1 MPLTAWVIFLTS
13 VSVWQAGGLTQKAR
27 SQIKQANDM
36 SRLAFGSKG
45 NEAWNKWRLL
55 FMLSSDVTKKN
66 ERGGIRNEKLR
77 KRIRTAQTAQSS
89 SDLMRVVSDK
99 SSSVFHTVKKAI
111 KSKKNVL
118 PIFHGCDWKRP
129 RWHVECLICI
139 EDESRMQLSS
149 LSDWL
154 SELSCSDYCGF
165 KKALLPR

>member
-1 MPLTAWVIFLTS
+1 MGNILNICLCLTGRRV
-13 VSVWQAGGLTQKAR
+13 
-27 SQIKQANDM
+27 N
-36 SRLAFGSKG
+36 SKG
-45 NEAWNKWRLL
+45 PQSDKTGKWH
-55 FMLSSDVTKKN
+55 VTSGRRFEGKWSVKQMTSLVHAVIWCDKKN

-89 SDLMRVVSDK
+89 SDLMRVVPDK
-99 SSSVFHTVKKAI
+99 SGSVFHTVKKAI